1 MEQQK
6 ILIIGSGGREHALGW
21 QLMRFSKARLLF
33 APGNGGTA
41 GIGRNFPIAPT
52 ETDKLVQLALEQK
65 PTLTIVGPEAA
76 LALGVVNLFQ
86 EKQLPIFGPT
96 KEAAELESN
105 KIFATKFMQRKGIPH
120 PPSFIFRS
128 ARDAADFIHSDQYPR
143 TGVVVKYP
151 YLASGKGVIVTD
163 SRIEA
168 IEAVNQIF
176 NGKFGST
183 EEVLL
188 QEKIFGPEVSIIA
201 LTDGIHVVQFPAAQ
215 DYKRLL
221 DYNKGP
227 NTGGMGAYAPYK
239 LSPELTRQIQREI
252 LEPAV
257 DGMRSGNREFRGVL
271 FAGLMLTKEGPK
283 VLEFNARF
291 GDPETQVLMMLLQ
304 SDLAPILQACVGGHL
319 EKVEIR
325 FRKGAAVCVVMAA
338 EGYPENPKKGDE
350 ISGMDTIHDP
360 NVTIFHAGT
369 KIREDKSIETN
380 GGRVLGVTAY
390 GNNMSIART
399 RANAAVSR
407 INFKG
412 R

>member
-1 MEQQK
+1 MNTLSPSTK
-6 ILIIGSGGREHALGW
+6 RIYLKNAL
-21 QLMRFSKARLLF
+21 
-33 APGNGGTA
+33 
-41 GIGRNFPIAPT
+41 
-52 ETDKLVQLALEQK
+52 
-65 PTLTIVGPEAA
+65 
-76 LALGVVNLFQ
+76 
-86 EKQLPIFGPT
+86 
-96 KEAAELESN
+96 
-105 KIFATKFMQRKGIPH
+105 
-120 PPSFIFRS
+120 
-128 ARDAADFIHSDQYPR
+128 
-143 TGVVVKYP
+143 
-151 YLASGKGVIVTD
+151 
-163 SRIEA
+163 
-168 IEAVNQIF
+168 
-176 NGKFGST
+176 
-183 EEVLL
+183 
-188 QEKIFGPEVSIIA
+188 IA
-201 LTDGIHVVQFPAAQ
+201 LLSFGFALQVVLDADERETITPA
-215 DYKRLL
+215 
-221 DYNKGP
+221 
-227 NTGGMGAYAPYK
+227 
-239 LSPELTRQIQREI
+239 
-252 LEPAV
+252 
-257 DGMRSGNREFRGVL
+257 MRYSL

-412 R
+412 RRVRTDIARKF